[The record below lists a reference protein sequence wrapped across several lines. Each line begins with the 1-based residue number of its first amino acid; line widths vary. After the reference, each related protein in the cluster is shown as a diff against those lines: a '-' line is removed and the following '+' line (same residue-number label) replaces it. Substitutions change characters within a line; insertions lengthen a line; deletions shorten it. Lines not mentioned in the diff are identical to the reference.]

1 MKIKEIK
8 IEEYQKTFISKV
20 NFGQELHDIRKGWY
34 IKIITDEVIGIGEA
48 APIPSISNECHSQ
61 AGYALDGFSLALKD
75 INYDVSIEEL
85 LMLSDIHTNQSP
97 SAKFAIQTAIYDVL
111 SKVNNKSISA
121 YINHNSEKKIN
132 INSILHDNCTIDP
145 IDAKVLKVKIHNHNI
160 YDIHETIEKILKN
173 YPSDIKLRID
183 FNGSLDLPKSIR
195 IAHELEQ
202 YNVDYLEQ
210 PLPPQNLNDC
220 YELRMNSS
228 IPIAI
233 DESLTDYF
241 SAEKI
246 IGESA
251 ADVLIIKPTLSGG
264 YDDIDKIV
272 GLCQQEK
279 IRWIMTSSF
288 ETQVAQNSILHLIA
302 TYNTKEYC
310 GLFNIKLFS
319 DEVYPNIER
328 SKYLITQNKG

>member
-20 NFGQELHDIRKGWY
+20 NFGRELHDIRKGWY
-34 IKIITDEVIGIGEA
+34 IKIITDEVTGIGEA
-48 APIPSISNECHSQ
+48 APIPSISTECHSQ
-61 AGYALDGFSLALKD
+61 AGYALDGFGLALKD
-75 INYDVSIEEL
+75 INYDVSNEEL
-85 LMLSDIHTNQSP
+85 LMLSDVHANQSP

-111 SKVNNKSISA
+111 SKANNKSISE
-121 YINHNSEKKIN
+121 YINLNSEKKIN

-145 IDAKVLKVKIHNHNI
+145 KDAKILKVKIHNHNI
-160 YDIHETIEKILKN
+160 YDIRETIEKILKN
-173 YPSDIKLRID
+173 YPSDIKLRVD

-202 YNVDYLEQ
+202 YNIDYLEQ
-210 PLPPQNLNDC
+210 PLPPQNLNDS

-233 DESLTDYF
+233 DEFLTDYF

-246 IGESA
+246 IEESA

-264 YDDIDKIV
+264 YDDIDKII

-302 TYNTKEYC
+302 TYNTKEFC

-319 DEVYPNIER
+319 DEVYANIER
-328 SKYLITQNKG
+328 SKYIITQNKG

>member
-1 MKIKEIK
+1 MVIKEIK

-20 NFGQELHDIRKGWY
+20 YFGQELHGIRKGWY
-34 IKIITDEVIGIGEA
+34 VKIITDEVIGIGEA

-75 INYDVSIEEL
+75 INYDVSNEEL
-85 LMLSDIHTNQSP
+85 LMLSDIHANNSP

-111 SKVNNKSISA
+111 SQVNDKSISM
-121 YINHNSEKKIN
+121 YINSNSEKKIN
-132 INSILHDNCTIDP
+132 VNSILHDNCTIKSK
-145 IDAKVLKVKIHNHNI
+145 DAKILKVKIHSNNI
-160 YDIHETIEKILKN
+160 YDIRESIEEILKN

-195 IAHELEQ
+195 IAHELDQ
-202 YNVDYLEQ
+202 YNIDYLEQ
-210 PLPPQNLNDC
+210 PLPAKNLNDL
-220 YELRMNSS
+220 YELRMNSR

-233 DESLTDYF
+233 DESLTDYV

-246 IGESA
+246 IQESA

-272 GLCQQEK
+272 NLCQREK

-288 ETQVAQNSILHLIA
+288 ETEVAQNSILHLIA
-302 TYNTKEYC
+302 SYNSKEYC

-319 DEVYPNIER
+319 NEVYPDIEG
-328 SKYLITQNKG
+328 SKCIVTQNKG